1 MVDVWIPTVKTLV
14 VEVLKNAGKG
24 WFNLKEDNTE
34 VYLLGKLSKFF
45 KVCKFIMQDSLC
57 NMTEASLRTYIDDLL
72 QVVDIE
78 TEVVDYSK
86 VENIY
91 HVD

>member
-1 MVDVWIPTVKTLV
+1 
-14 VEVLKNAGKG
+14 
-24 WFNLKEDNTE
+24 
-34 VYLLGKLSKFF
+34 
-45 KVCKFIMQDSLC
+45 MQDSLC
-57 NMTEASLRTYIDDLL
+57 NMTEASLRAYIDDLL